1 VIFFL
6 IYKNKNKIMKHLKK
20 FKLFENDSFNTADMN
35 VIGTYGPDEHEEFC
49 EAAHEWN
56 KKTGIGNNW
65 SLWALPP
72 SWIKDQSERVKERK
86 LKRGITNPN
95 PKFSMDSDYWDLLE
109 RARRYWNMYVKDD
122 KKMSLV
128 EMGDSLFAV
137 LHDDNEINMA
147 YNHEDRKVADTS
159 IFQGLL

>member
-1 VIFFL
+1 
-6 IYKNKNKIMKHLKK
+6 MKHLKK
-20 FKLFENDSFNTADMN
+20 FKLFENDSFNASDMN

-49 EAAHEWN
+49 EAAYEWY
-56 KKTGIGNNW
+56 KKTGIGNAW
-65 SLWALPP
+65 SLYYFPK
-72 SWIKDQSERVKERK
+72 SHFEQGIENRK
-86 LKRGITNPN
+86 LRRKNLRDRHPDWASKTDINDNTWIDQLESEYLTSLRIAKR
-95 PKFSMDSDYWDLLE
+95 YWDQ
-109 RARRYWNMYVKDD
+109 YVKDD

-137 LHDDNEINMA
+137 LHDDNQIIMA